1 MARRHTHREPAQ
13 LNLTSMLDVILQL
26 IIFFLLVTNFAA
38 QTLPPLEPPSPTR
51 SAAQDP
57 FQPDRV
63 TVNLLPDGARSGLAD
78 EVRVNMRAIPPGD
91 LAALTALLEAEK
103 EKNPDVEID
112 LRVDR
117 SIHYR
122 HVQPVMNAVTAAGIS
137 RINLVAYT
145 DTDDRPAAAP

>member
-1 MARRHTHREPAQ
+1 MSRRRHIRREPAQ

-38 QTLPPLEPPSPTR
+38 QTLPPLEPPNLTE
-51 SAAQDP
+51 SAAQTP
-57 FQPDRV
+57 FQPERV
-63 TVNLLPDGARSGLAD
+63 TVNLLPDAARSGLAD

-91 LAALTALLEAEK
+91 LSALTALLEAEK
-103 EKNPDVEID
+103 EKNPEVEID
-112 LRVDR
+112 LRADR

-122 HVQPVMNAVTAAGIS
+122 HVQPIMNAVTAAGIS

-145 DTDDRPAAAP
+145 DDDRPVAAP